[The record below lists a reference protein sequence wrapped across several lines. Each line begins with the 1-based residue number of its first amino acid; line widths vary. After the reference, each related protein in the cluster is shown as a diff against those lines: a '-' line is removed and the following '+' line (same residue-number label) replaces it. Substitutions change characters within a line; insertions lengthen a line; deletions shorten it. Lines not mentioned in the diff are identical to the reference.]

1 MPTLRSITETASS
14 MHDGAFTTLEEV
26 VQTLDRG
33 RGRNLALSPLMHP
46 PGLTA
51 DEKADLVTFLK
62 ALTGGP
68 IKFSM
73 PQLPK

>member
-33 RGRNLALSPLMHP
+33 RGLHLALSPLMH
-46 PGLTA
+46 A
-51 DEKADLVTFLK
+51 RSDRR
-62 ALTGGP
+62 
-68 IKFSM
+68 
-73 PQLPK
+73 